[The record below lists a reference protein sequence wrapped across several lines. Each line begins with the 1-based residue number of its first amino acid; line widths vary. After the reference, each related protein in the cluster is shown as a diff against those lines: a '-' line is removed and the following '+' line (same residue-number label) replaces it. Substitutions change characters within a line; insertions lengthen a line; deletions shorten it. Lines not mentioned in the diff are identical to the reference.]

1 MQNEN
6 IFDLIIV
13 GGGPAGA
20 SAAIYAAR
28 KRMRAILILK
38 EWGGQ
43 SVVSSDIQ
51 NWIGTPHISGA
62 DLAKSLEN
70 HVKEYAGE
78 FLQIKLGSFV
88 TNSEIENSEN
98 GNLVKISLE
107 SGENVFGKSLLI
119 TTGSNRKKIDIKGA
133 DEFEH
138 KGLTYCA
145 TCDGPLFSDMDVVVI
160 GGGNAGFESASQ
172 LLAYCKSVTL
182 LSRSE
187 PRAEKIT
194 VDKLKEDPKFK
205 LIIGATPKEI
215 HGDKFVNGISYT
227 VASTSSATDTA
238 LVTEPVE
245 VKLNVSAV
253 FVEVGQTPAT
263 EWVKNIVELDEIG
276 KIKIDPWTNRASKEN
291 LIWAAGDA
299 TNILYHQN
307 NIASGEAVKAIEDI
321 YKTLKTK

>member
-1 MQNEN
+1 MQTEN

-28 KRMRAILILK
+28 KRLKAILILK

-62 DLAKSLEN
+62 DLAKNLES

-78 FLQIKLGSFV
+78 FLEIKTGSFV
-88 TNSEIENSEN
+88 TNSELDKETNI
-98 GNLVKISLE
+98 VKISLD
-107 SGENVFGKSLLI
+107 SGENIFGKSLLI
-119 TTGSNRKKIDIKGA
+119 TTGSNRRKIDIKGA
-133 DEFEH
+133 SEFEH

-194 VDKLKEDPKFK
+194 VEKLQQDPKFK

-215 HGDKFVNGISYT
+215 FGDKFVNAISYLD
-227 VASTSSATDTA
+227 S
-238 LVTEPVE
+238 ENNE
-245 VKLNVSAV
+245 IKLNVSGV
-253 FVEVGQTPAT
+253 FVEVGQIPAT
-263 EWVKNIVELDEIG
+263 DWVKNIVELDSIG

-291 LIWAAGDA
+291 LIWAAGDC

>member
-1 MQNEN
+1 MQTEN

-28 KRMRAILILK
+28 KRLKAVLILK

-62 DLAKSLEN
+62 DLAKNLEN

-78 FLQIKLGSFV
+78 FLEIKTGNLV
-88 TNSEIENSEN
+88 TNSEIENSED
-98 GNLVKISLE
+98 GNIVKITLE
-107 SGENVFGKSLLI
+107 NGENIFGKSLLI

-133 DEFEH
+133 NEFENR
-138 KGLTYCA
+138 GLTYCA

-194 VDKLKEDPKFK
+194 VEKLKQDPKFK

-215 HGDKFVNGISYT
+215 FGDKFVNAISYL
-227 VASTSSATDTA
+227 DKDGNDI
-238 LVTEPVE
+238 
-245 VKLNVSAV
+245 KLDVSGI
-253 FVEVGQTPAT
+253 FVEVGQIPAT
-263 EWVKNIVELDEIG
+263 SWVKNIVELDEIG

-307 NIASGEAVKAIEDI
+307 NIAAGEAVKAIEDI

>member
-28 KRMRAILILK
+28 KRLKAVLILK

-43 SVVSSDIQ
+43 SIVSDDIQ

-62 DLAKSLEN
+62 DLAKNLEA
-70 HVKEYAGE
+70 HVKEYSGE
-78 FLQIKLGSFV
+78 FLEIKTGNLV
-88 TNSEIENSEN
+88 INSEIEKMNEQEN
-98 GNLVKISLE
+98 QNLVKITLE
-107 SGENVFGKSLLI
+107 NGENISGRSLLI
-119 TTGSNRKKIDIKGA
+119 ATGSNRRKIEIKGA
-133 DEFEH
+133 DEFEN

-145 TCDGPLFSDMDVVVI
+145 TCDGPVFSDMDVVVI
-160 GGGNAGFESASQ
+160 GGGNAGFESAAQ

-187 PRAEKIT
+187 PRADKIT
-194 VDKLKEDPKFK
+194 IEKLKENPKFK
-205 LIIGATPKEI
+205 LIVGATPKEI
-215 HGDKFVNGISYT
+215 FGDKFVNGISY
-227 VASTSSATDTA
+227 SD
-238 LVTEPVE
+238 LDGNEI
-245 VKLNVSAV
+245 KLNISGV
-253 FVEVGQTPAT
+253 FVEVGQIPAT
-263 EWVKNIVELDEIG
+263 EWVKNIAELDEIN
-276 KIKIDPWTNRASKEN
+276 KIKIDPWTCRASKEN
-291 LIWAAGDA
+291 LIWAAGDC

>member
-1 MQNEN
+1 MQDQN

-28 KRMRAILILK
+28 KRLKAILILK

-62 DLAKSLEN
+62 DLAKNLEA

-78 FLQIKLGSFV
+78 FLQIKSGSFV
-88 TNSEIENSEN
+88 THSEIENSEN
-98 GNLVKISLE
+98 GNIVKISLE
-107 SGENVFGKSLLI
+107 SGENIFGKSLLI

-194 VDKLKEDPKFK
+194 VEKLKQDPKFK
-205 LIIGATPKEI
+205 LIVGATPKEI
-215 HGDKFVNGISYT
+215 FGDKFVNGISYL
-227 VASTSSATDTA
+227 DKDGN
-238 LVTEPVE
+238 EI
-245 VKLNVSAV
+245 KLDVGAV
-253 FVEVGQTPAT
+253 FVEIGQTPAT

-276 KIKIDPWTNRASKEN
+276 KIKIDPWTCRASKDN

>member
-28 KRMRAILILK
+28 KRLKAILILK

-43 SVVSSDIQ
+43 SIVSSDIQ
-51 NWIGTPHISGA
+51 NWIGTPHITGA
-62 DLAKSLEN
+62 DLAKNLEA

-78 FLQIKLGSFV
+78 FLQIKSGSFV
-88 TNSEIENSEN
+88 THSEIENSKN

-107 SGENVFGKSLLI
+107 GGENIFGKSLLI

-194 VDKLKEDPKFK
+194 VEKLKQDPKFK
-205 LIIGATPKEI
+205 LIVGATPKEI
-215 HGDKFVNGISYT
+215 FGDKFVNTISYL
-227 VASTSSATDTA
+227 DP
-238 LVTEPVE
+238 ENNE
-245 VKLNVSAV
+245 IKLEVSAV
-253 FVEVGQTPAT
+253 FVEIGQTPAT

>member
-1 MQNEN
+1 MLNEN

-28 KRMRAILILK
+28 KRMKAILILK

-62 DLAKSLEN
+62 DLAKNLES

-78 FLQIKLGSFV
+78 FLKIKVGSMV
-88 TNSEIENSEN
+88 TNSEIENSLD
-98 GNLVKISLE
+98 GNLIKISLE
-107 SGENVFGKSLLI
+107 SGENIFGKSLLI

-145 TCDGPLFSDMDVVVI
+145 TCDGPMFSDMDVVVI

-194 VDKLKEDPKFK
+194 IEKLKTDPKFK

-215 HGDKFVNGISYT
+215 FGDKFVNAISYL
-227 VASTSSATDTA
+227 DKDGN
-238 LVTEPVE
+238 EI
-245 VKLNVSAV
+245 KLDVSGV
-253 FVEVGQTPAT
+253 FVEIGQIPAT
-263 EWVKNIVELDEIG
+263 DWVKNIVELDETG
-276 KIKIDPWTNRASKEN
+276 KIKIDPWTNRASKEE